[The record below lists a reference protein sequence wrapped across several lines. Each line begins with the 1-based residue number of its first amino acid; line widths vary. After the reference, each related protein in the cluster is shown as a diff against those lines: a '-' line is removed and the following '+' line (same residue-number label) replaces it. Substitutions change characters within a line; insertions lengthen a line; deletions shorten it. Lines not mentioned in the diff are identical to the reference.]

1 MLSIRKNDTVKV
13 LAGKD
18 KGKVGKV
25 LRVYPQRN
33 RAIVQGVNFVKK
45 HMRQRKQDQQ
55 AGIVHQEATINITNL
70 MLVCKRCNRATRIGV
85 DVLGDGTKV
94 RHCKRCNEVL

>member
-1 MLSIRKNDTVKV
+1 MLTIRKNDTVKV

-25 LRVYPQRN
+25 LRVYPDRN

-45 HMRQRKQDQQ
+45 HMKQRKQDQQ
-55 AGIVHQEATINITNL
+55 AGMVQQEATINMANL
-70 MLVCKRCNRATRIGV
+70 MLLCKRCNRTTRIGV
-85 DVLGDGTKV
+85 DVLGDGSKV

>member
-18 KGKVGKV
+18 RGKSGKV
-25 LRVYPQRN
+25 LKVFPSEN

-45 HMRQRKQDQQ
+45 HMKQRRQDQQ
-55 AGIVHQEATINITNL
+55 GGLIQQESPIQISNL
-70 MLVCKRCNRATRIGV
+70 IIVCKRCNQTTKIGV
-85 DVLGDGTKV
+85 DILGDGTRV
-94 RHCKRCNEVL
+94 RHCKKCNEVL